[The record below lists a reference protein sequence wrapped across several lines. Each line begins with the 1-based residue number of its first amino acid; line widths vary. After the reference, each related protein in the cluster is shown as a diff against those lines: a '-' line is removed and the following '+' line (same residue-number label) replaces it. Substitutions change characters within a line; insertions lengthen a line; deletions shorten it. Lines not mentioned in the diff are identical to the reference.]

1 MKQCRLITRTLA
13 TLLLVVFT
21 ACQDQSPAD
30 PTGPDIPPPIV
41 NFSSVENPEFAGQDG
56 LFFFRP
62 PTDEDEIPV
71 SLLDKEIAPIQF
83 LEVCRTEELTDFD
96 PTTDVCPED
105 RLLARWDDS
114 NAIFGQTITIESTD
128 DFDFYQVV
136 LKFNQFPE
144 EDLPLGV
151 LHHARVMLGVPDTE
165 GAFKVPGWFRFVFVE
180 NASEK
185 DFESDPNKVQVGD
198 LPTKWYI
205 DQAATQQLFCTG
217 TLACTFEVIDVN
229 AEEADLCY
237 PENNCD
243 LSNGLSAGVKMKSET
258 LTEIG
263 DQLGVEAFL
272 AVIENIDLGQ
282 TPNPLGV
289 GLPQVEEFIDFHTSP
304 AFETLRNPF
313 TIQFCIE
320 EAPNQLAFEG
330 AHLMEVSG
338 VVQFLAEGPLGDL
351 VFSQTNCDDFVPIGT
366 LASAGMLERVRY
378 AALNNVLRPVAR
390 FLGPRPLRAFDGTS
404 WLSTDAESPFGPAL
418 LLGPLP
424 NESPDPI
431 EVAGET
437 ITVSVCV
444 ATQPHV
450 DDDSSPPGPGQQLGV
465 LFKVTEGSSGSIV
478 GSDPDGTKTVT
489 TELVA
494 KEEGDECTFTT
505 GDDPEQIAKAA
516 VDWILSSDAELNEL
530 VASIPGTYERV
541 VVDEVDGQ
549 LVGSTEP
556 IELTHTFS
564 TTTVERLAMCPT
576 PDPESTAAI
585 YDAFDE
591 FGHRGFYILPTTT
604 EFSNDGGPLVGD
616 DLQAIQIRLSSSTK
630 SNGLAGTY
638 VLELSAR
645 RGSYDPDAQVA
656 TTTATVTLDGNAPE
670 MKPVMFTFDEPI
682 ELFSGDNEEEPEELA
697 FVATILEA
705 PKKNARLWF
714 SVPDEDELDG
724 FPQKGDAF
732 CTGAIVTNGTT
743 FTTPLDTDRRQ
754 GMYIEILG
762 QSSSQ

>member
-1 MKQCRLITRTLA
+1 MKLCRFITPTLA

-21 ACQDQSPAD
+21 ACQDQAPAD
-30 PTGPDIPPPIV
+30 PTGPDIAPPIV

-62 PTDEDEIPV
+62 PIDEDETPV

-83 LEVCRTEELTDFD
+83 LEICKTEGLTDFD

-114 NAIFGQTITIESTD
+114 NPIFDQTITIESTD
-128 DFDFYQVV
+128 DFDFYKVV

-144 EDLPLGV
+144 EDLPLDV

-165 GAFKVPGWFRFVFVE
+165 GAFNVPGWFRFVFVA

-205 DQAATQQLFCTG
+205 DQAATQQLFCNG
-217 TLACTFEVIDVN
+217 SLDCTFEVFDVN
-229 AEEADLCY
+229 ADEEDLCN
-237 PENNCD
+237 PENNC
-243 LSNGLSAGVKMKSET
+243 LSNEVSAGVKMESET
-258 LTEIG
+258 LLEIG

-289 GLPQVEEFIDFHTSP
+289 ELPQEEEFFDFSTSP
-304 AFETLRNPF
+304 EFETLTNPF
-313 TIQFCIE
+313 TVQFCIE
-320 EAPNQLAFEG
+320 EGVPNRTDFEG
-330 AHLMEVSG
+330 AHLNEETD
-338 VVQFLAEGPLGDL
+338 VVQFLARAGGQ
-351 VFSQTNCDDFVPIGT
+351 VFSETNCDDFQPRET
-366 LASAGMLERVRY
+366 ASGAGLLEEIRY
-378 AALNNVLRPVAR
+378 AALNTVLRPVAR
-390 FLGPRPLRAFDGTS
+390 FLGPRPLRAFDATT
-404 WLSTDAESPFGPAL
+404 WEATTASPFGPAL
-418 LLGPLP
+418 LLDPSP
-424 NESPDPI
+424 NESPDPT

-450 DDDSSPPGPGQQLGV
+450 DGDPSPPRDGQQLGV
-465 LFKVTEGSSGSIV
+465 VFEVTAGNGSIEGS
-478 GSDPDGTKTVT
+478 DTKTVT

-505 GDDPEQIAKAA
+505 GDDPEKIAKAE

-541 VVDEVDGQ
+541 VVDENGVA
-549 LVGSTEP
+549 SKPPEP

-576 PDPESTAAI
+576 PESTAA

-604 EFSNDGGPLVGD
+604 EFSVDGDPLVGD
-616 DLQAIQIRLSSSTK
+616 DLQAIQILLSSSTK

-645 RGSYDPDAQVA
+645 RGSYDPADTVA
-656 TTTATVTLDGNAPE
+656 TATATVTLDGNAPE
-670 MKPVMFTFDEPI
+670 MKPVLFTFDKPI
-682 ELFSGDNEEEPEELA
+682 ELISGDDEELA

-705 PKKNARLWF
+705 PKSNARLWF
-714 SVPDEDELDG
+714 SVPDEDAIDG
-724 FPQKGDAF
+724 FPKKGDEF

-754 GMYIEILG
+754 GMYIEIFG
-762 QSSSQ
+762 QNSSP

>member
-1 MKQCRLITRTLA
+1 MKLCRFITPTLA

-30 PTGPDIPPPIV
+30 PTGPDISPPIV
-41 NFSSVENPEFAGQDG
+41 NFSSVENPDLAEQDG

-62 PTDEDEIPV
+62 PIDEDETPV

-83 LEVCRTEELTDFD
+83 LEICKTEGLTDFD

-114 NAIFGQTITIESTD
+114 NPIFDQTISIESTD
-128 DFDFYQVV
+128 GLDFYKVV
-136 LKFNQFPE
+136 LKFNQFPD
-144 EDLPLGV
+144 EDLPLDV

-165 GAFKVPGWFRFVFVE
+165 GAFKVPGWFRFVFVA

-198 LPTKWYI
+198 LPAKWYI

-217 TLACTFEVIDVN
+217 SLGCTFEVFDVN
-229 AEEADLCY
+229 ADEEDLCF
-237 PENNCD
+237 PENDCD
-243 LSNGLSAGVKMKSET
+243 LSNGVSAGVEMKSQT
-258 LTEIG
+258 LQEIG

-272 AVIENIDLGQ
+272 AVIENIDLTQ

-289 GLPQVEEFIDFHTSP
+289 GLPQEEEFLDFSTFPEFSQLQN
-304 AFETLRNPF
+304 AFA
-313 TIQFCIE
+313 IQFCIE
-320 EAPNQLAFEG
+320 EGVPNRTDFEG
-330 AHLMEVSG
+330 AHLNQETG
-338 VVQFLAEGPLGDL
+338 VVQFLTEGPLGET
-351 VFSQTNCDDFVPIGT
+351 VFSESNCDDFQT
-366 LASAGMLERVRY
+366 LSGAGLLEGIRY
-378 AALNNVLRPVAR
+378 AALNTVLRPVAR
-390 FLGPRPLRAFDGTS
+390 FLGPRPLRAFDATT
-404 WLSTDAESPFGPAL
+404 WMTLDASPFGPAL
-418 LLGPLP
+418 LLDPSP
-424 NESPDPI
+424 NESPDPV

-450 DDDSSPPGPGQQLGV
+450 GNGDPSPPGPGQQLGV
-465 LFKVTEGSSGSIV
+465 LFDVTGGNGSIV

-489 TELVA
+489 TQLVS

-505 GDDPEQIAKAA
+505 GGDPEQIAKAE
-516 VDWILSSDAELNEL
+516 VDWILSPDAEINEL
-530 VASIPGTYERV
+530 LASIPGTYERV
-541 VVDEVDGQ
+541 VLDENG
-549 LVGSTEP
+549 VGSTEP
-556 IELTHTFS
+556 IELNHTFS

-576 PDPESTAAI
+576 PDPGSTAAI

-604 EFSNDGGPLVGD
+604 EFSIDGGPLVGD
-616 DLQAIQIRLSSSTK
+616 DLQAIQILLSSSTRG
-630 SNGLAGTY
+630 NGLAGTY
-638 VLELSAR
+638 ELELSVR
-645 RGSYDPDAQVA
+645 RGSYDPAAEIA
-656 TTTATVTLDGNAPE
+656 TTTATVTLDGNSPE

-682 ELFSGDNEEEPEELA
+682 EFISGDNEALA

-705 PKKNARLWF
+705 PKHNARLWY
-714 SVPDEDELDG
+714 SVPDEDALGG

-732 CTGAIVTNGTT
+732 CTGVIVTNGTT

-762 QSSSQ
+762 QNSSQ